1 MLFKYKNIVYLY
13 LYKKPHMSKKALL
26 IGINYYETPSAKLN
40 GCINDVVNVRNML
53 IDAYGYEDTNIT
65 VLRDDTANKPTAANI
80 VKQLT
85 SIVAQSASLGQIW
98 VHYSGHGSQIY
109 DINCD
114 ETDYNDE
121 VIVPSDFTTFGVITD
136 DMIFSIIKQ
145 SRCPT
150 ILVFDSCNSGTVCD
164 LAWNFNAVSATQVSV
179 FKTNNSAVTNQNI
192 FCFSGC
198 RDEQTSADIYNI
210 SSAQSCGALSTAFIE
225 SLRLNKHNVDVK
237 TLYLSVVAYLKQMG
251 MNQIPQFSSSSQKP
265 VYQLVRAAS
274 QAAVNP
280 QRVALVM
287 QSIMRGISL

>member
-1 MLFKYKNIVYLY
+1 
-13 LYKKPHMSKKALL
+13 
-26 IGINYYETPSAKLN
+26 
-40 GCINDVVNVRNML
+40 
-53 IDAYGYEDTNIT
+53 
-65 VLRDDTANKPTAANI
+65 
-80 VKQLT
+80 
-85 SIVAQSASLGQIW
+85 
-98 VHYSGHGSQIY
+98 
-109 DINCD
+109 
-114 ETDYNDE
+114 
-121 VIVPSDFTTFGVITD
+121 
-136 DMIFSIIKQ
+136 
-145 SRCPT
+145 
-150 ILVFDSCNSGTVCD
+150 
-164 LAWNFNAVSATQVSV
+164 V